1 MRVAAWCGGALEA
14 ELRRAGAGGAE
25 GDAAEIE
32 HRERDAQSFAQRAEN
47 VFLRHEH
54 VVKRQPAGGRA
65 ADAAFGHA
73 GFDDFEAG
81 HVGGDEEGGDFGFG
95 RFRRARLTPA
105 LSPGERESS
114 TGVRAMTVSTWAMP
128 PLVIQRFWPLSR

>member
-1 MRVAAWCGGALEA
+1 MRPKSSTVSATAQSLA
-14 ELRRAGAGGAE
+14 EL
-25 GDAAEIE
+25 
-32 HRERDAQSFAQRAEN
+32 AEN

-65 ADAAFGHA
+65 ADAALGHA

-81 HVGGDEEGGDFGFG
+81 HVGRDEEGGDFGFELVGFGLG
-95 RFRRARLTPA
+95 RAAPPH
-105 LSPGERESS
+105 PGPLPGGEGV

-128 PLVIQRFWPLSR
+128 PLVIQRFSPLST